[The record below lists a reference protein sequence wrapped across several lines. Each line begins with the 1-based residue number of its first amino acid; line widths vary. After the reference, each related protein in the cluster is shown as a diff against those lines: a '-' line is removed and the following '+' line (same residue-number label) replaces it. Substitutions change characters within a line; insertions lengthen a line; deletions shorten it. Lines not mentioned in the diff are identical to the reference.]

1 MAADSIVTVSDESTY
16 EGVNKLFMLS
26 NNPPMGI
33 MIYGNAEFMGIPM
46 ETLIDEYKKIADF
59 GVNNSVHKIM
69 EDFLDFLENSYH
81 KYADSSINDYY
92 FDFNAFKEK
101 IIQIIENDKSALVN
115 DLLFIDSQVSDE
127 ILNLAKEKALF
138 DEHEEIFEELVNNI
152 SDLSIENPGDALKK
166 KFISEL
172 SFTGIVIAGFDEE
185 YIYPSFCE
193 YEVYFVF
200 NEKIFHQKHDE
211 GINIQEP
218 MIKPFAQRDVIDNF
232 LFGIDFYLI
241 KLFEIFF
248 RKSLDN
254 YGNYFLNS
262 DRENY
267 EDGENQ
273 ILDSTVDD
281 IKFSM
286 DYSEYIM
293 AEFENLI
300 KSIIDIY
307 SYPILANLTALPKNE
322 LINMC
327 ELLIRITS
335 LKRKVSRGLTTVG
348 GDIDVALIS
357 NGDGFI
363 WVKRKQYFDIESNPH
378 YLVEKIKN
386 SNMNNIKF
394 ELGDKMIEHFRKN
407 RISGGVN
414 IPKEHLPQ
422 IAEDLADKGFENLK
436 KSLDRAKNGS

>member
-1 MAADSIVTVSDESTY
+1 MTSEILIVNKNAIALAADSIVTVSDESTY

-92 FDFNAFKEK
+92 FDFNAFKEN
-101 IIQIIENDKSALVN
+101 IIQIIENDESALVN

-241 KLFEIFF
+241 KLFEIF
-248 RKSLDN
+248 LEN
-254 YGNYFLNS
+254 PWIIMEIIFLIVLGKIM
-262 DRENY
+262 RM
-267 EDGENQ
+267 GK
-273 ILDSTVDD
+273 
-281 IKFSM
+281 IK
-286 DYSEYIM
+286 Y
-293 AEFENLI
+293 
-300 KSIIDIY
+300 
-307 SYPILANLTALPKNE
+307 
-322 LINMC
+322 
-327 ELLIRITS
+327 LIR
-335 LKRKVSRGLTTVG
+335 L
-348 GDIDVALIS
+348 
-357 NGDGFI
+357 
-363 WVKRKQYFDIESNPH
+363 
-378 YLVEKIKN
+378 
-386 SNMNNIKF
+386 
-394 ELGDKMIEHFRKN
+394 
-407 RISGGVN
+407 
-414 IPKEHLPQ
+414 
-422 IAEDLADKGFENLK
+422 
-436 KSLDRAKNGS
+436 